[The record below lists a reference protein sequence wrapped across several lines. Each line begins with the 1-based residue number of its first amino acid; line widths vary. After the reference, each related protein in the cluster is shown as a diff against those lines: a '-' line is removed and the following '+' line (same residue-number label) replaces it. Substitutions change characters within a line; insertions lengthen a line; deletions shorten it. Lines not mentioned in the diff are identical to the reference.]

1 MVRRGSTVR
10 VRQRASRSPCRSALS
25 VVAGEVATRNPAGSS
40 FPQARAYWPQHA
52 GAVGCHADEGAAVRE
67 EERCAAAA
75 VGRRSDEPAARDVPE
90 AQLSVR
96 AATRDRR

>member
-1 MVRRGSTVR
+1 MPAPEAAEVDPATACVRKQDLAVR
-10 VRQRASRSPCRSALS
+10 AL
-25 VVAGEVATRNPAGSS
+25 
-40 FPQARAYWPQHA
+40 QAVERLQHA

-75 VGRRSDEPAARDVPE
+75 VERRSDEPAARAVPE